1 MIINRRQLRIKVLQ
15 QLYAFELDEEASLRV
30 FEKNLEHSIE
40 KMYDLYYYFLLLI
53 IELRIL
59 AEEKSISGK
68 SKHVPTEDDLNPSLR
83 FINNRLIKSL
93 AENPILALRL
103 QERGISWAKEMNL
116 VNTLFKKIREEEFYK
131 TYLESTDHSVEA
143 DAQFAIELFKKHI
156 INNELIYTYFEDQSI
171 FWIDDIDLVAS
182 MIIKSFKRSRENEGQ
197 VEILDLFKEEK
208 EERDFYKR
216 LFKEAVLKK
225 DDVDAIIREHTNNW
239 DIERIAMMD
248 ILLMRL
254 AVTEAITF
262 NSIPVKVSLNEY
274 IELAKQYSTN
284 KSNSFVNGILDKSFQ
299 ELKKSGKIKKTGRG
313 LIE

>member
-15 QLYAFELDEEASLRV
+15 QLYAFELDGEASLRV
-30 FEKNLEHSIE
+30 YEKNLNHSIE
-40 KMYDLYYYFLLLI
+40 KMYDLYYYYLLLL

-59 AEEKSISGK
+59 AEQKNLEGK
-68 SKHVPTEDDLNPSLR
+68 SKYVPSEKDLNPSQR
-83 FINNRLIKSL
+83 FLNNRLIKSL
-93 AENPILALRL
+93 AENPILTHRL
-103 QERGISWAKEMNL
+103 QERGISWSNEMDL
-116 VNTLFKKIREEEFYK
+116 VRGLFKKIREEEFYK
-131 TYLESTDHSVEA
+131 EYLESKDHSVEA
-143 DAQFAIELFKKHI
+143 DVLFTIELFKKHI
-156 INNELIYTYFEDQSI
+156 VNNELIYTYFEDQSI

-182 MIIKSFKRSRENEGQ
+182 MILKSFKRSRETEGQ

-208 EERDFYKR
+208 EEREFYKK
-216 LFKEAVLKK
+216 LFKEAVNKK
-225 DDVDAIIREHTNNW
+225 EEVDAIIREHTNNW

-262 NSIPVKVSLNEY
+262 NSIPIKVSLNEY

-299 ELKKSGKIKKTGRG
+299 ELKKSGKIKKIGRG